1 MPESVPRRHYWLS
14 TPVTSTPMNPEMTKG
29 IHLNGVS
36 RSFGQIRAV
45 DSLSIDV
52 PKGSVAVLLGPNG
65 AGKTTTVR
73 LITGSLRPDAGTITV
88 HGLDPIADGDEV
100 RRRCGVVPPKPA
112 LYDRLTGRHNLQY
125 AAEIFDADFS
135 RIDEAAARF
144 GIEHALPLKVAGY
157 STGMRTRLALARA
170 VLHDPEI
177 LLLDEPTA
185 GLDPESARAVLDL
198 IRELA
203 GSGRTVIMATHLLHE
218 AEGIADQVILMGA
231 GQARAAGHPL
241 ELAARYMK
249 DPVVIIDAE
258 NRNLLK
264 DLDKRE
270 GIKAAT
276 WNGALHVTLESIEV
290 LPDMVAG
297 LVNDGVRVTRIE
309 PMAATLEHLYFEMQ
323 RQLRESSTDA
333 IPPPEMPS

>member
-1 MPESVPRRHYWLS
+1 
-14 TPVTSTPMNPEMTKG
+14 MNREMTQG

-36 RSFGQIRAV
+36 RNFGQIRAV
-45 DSLSIDV
+45 DRLTIDV
-52 PKGSVAVLLGPNG
+52 PRGSVAVLLGPNG

-73 LITGSLRPDAGTITV
+73 LVTGSLRPDAGTISV
-88 HGLDPIADGDEV
+88 LGLDPMVDGDEI
-100 RRRCGVVPPKPA
+100 RRRSGVVPPKPA
-112 LYDRLTGRHNLQY
+112 LYDRLTGLNNLQY
-125 AAEIFDADFS
+125 AADIWDAPHS
-135 RIDEAAARF
+135 AIDDAAARF
-144 GIEHALPLKVAGY
+144 GIDHALHMKVAGY

-203 GSGRTVIMATHLLHE
+203 GTGRTVIMATHLLHE

-231 GQARAAGHPL
+231 GSARAAGHPT

-249 DPVVIIDAE
+249 DPVVIVDAE
-258 NRNLLK
+258 NRDHLK
-264 DLDKRE
+264 DLDRLTGVK
-270 GIKAAT
+270 GAV
-276 WNGALHVTLESIEV
+276 WNGALHVTLESIEA
-290 LPDMVAG
+290 LPDVVAE
-297 LVNDGVRVTRIE
+297 LVGAGVRLTRVQ

-323 RQLRESSTDA
+323 RQLRAEDPGA
-333 IPPPEMPS
+333 IPPPEVPS

>member
-1 MPESVPRRHYWLS
+1 M
-14 TPVTSTPMNPEMTKG
+14 TPKMTSPQSDPSEG

-36 RSFGQIRAV
+36 RTFGDIRAV
-45 DSLSIDV
+45 DDLTIGV
-52 PKGSVAVLLGPNG
+52 PAGSVAVLLGPNG

-73 LITGSLRPDAGTITV
+73 LITGSLRPDAGSISV
-88 HGLDPIADGDEV
+88 LGLDPGKDGDEI

-112 LYDRLTGRHNLQY
+112 LYDRLTGRDNLVY
-125 AAEIFDADFS
+125 AARIWDVPQDT
-135 RIDEAAARF
+135 IDEAAARF
-144 GIEHALPLKVAGY
+144 GIDDALHLKVSGY
-157 STGMRTRLALARA
+157 STGMRTRLALARS
-170 VLHDPEI
+170 VLHDPEV

-203 GSGRTVIMATHLLHE
+203 GTGRTVIMATHLLHE

-231 GQARAAGHPL
+231 GNARAAGHPL

-258 NRNLLK
+258 NRDLLK
-264 DLDKRE
+264 DLDSRA
-270 GIKAAT
+270 GVKAT
-276 WNGALHVTLESIEV
+276 SWNGALHVTLESLET
-290 LPDMVAG
+290 LPDMISE
-297 LVNDGVRVTRIE
+297 LVTDGVRITRIE

-323 RQLRESSTDA
+323 RQLGEV
-333 IPPPEMPS
+333 PPPQVPS

>member
-1 MPESVPRRHYWLS
+1 MSDSESAPAESAAPESGTQGIYLHG
-14 TPVTSTPMNPEMTKG
+14 VTRT
-29 IHLNGVS
+29 
-36 RSFGQIRAV
+36 FGDIRAV
-45 DSLSIDV
+45 DDLSIAV
-52 PKGSVAVLLGPNG
+52 PTGSVAVLLGPNG

-73 LITGSLRPDAGTITV
+73 LITGSLKPDAGKIDV
-88 HGLDPIADGDEV
+88 LGLDPRKDGNEI

-112 LYDRLTGRHNLQY
+112 LYDRLTGRDNLIY
-125 AAEIFDADFS
+125 AARIWGVSPDT
-135 RIDEAAARF
+135 IDEAAARF
-144 GIEHALPLKVAGY
+144 GIDDALHLKVSGY

-170 VLHDPEI
+170 VLHDPEV

-203 GSGRTVIMATHLLHE
+203 GTGRTVIMATHLLHE

-231 GQARAAGHPL
+231 GNARAAGHPL

-258 NRNLLK
+258 NRDLLK
-264 DLDKRE
+264 DLDTRDGVKS
-270 GIKAAT
+270 T
-276 WNGALHVTLESIEV
+276 SWNGALHVTLESLEI
-290 LPDMVAG
+290 LPDMITG
-297 LVNDGVRVTRIE
+297 LVNDGVRLTRIE

-323 RQLRESSTDA
+323 RQLDD
-333 IPPPEMPS
+333 IPAPRVTS

>member
-1 MPESVPRRHYWLS
+1 
-14 TPVTSTPMNPEMTKG
+14 MNRKMTKG
-29 IHLNGVS
+29 IHLSGVS
-36 RSFGQIRAV
+36 RSFGEIRAV
-45 DSLSIDV
+45 DSLTIDV

-73 LITGSLRPDAGTITV
+73 LITGSLKPNAGTISV
-88 HGLDPIADGDEV
+88 LEMDPERDGDEI
-100 RRRCGVVPPKPA
+100 RRRSGVVPPKPA
-112 LYDRLTGRHNLQY
+112 LYDRLTGRDNLEY
-125 AAEIFDADFS
+125 AAKIWDADAS
-135 RIDEAAARF
+135 RITEAAARF
-144 GIEHALPLKVAGY
+144 GIDHALHMKVAGY

-231 GQARAAGHPL
+231 GSARAAGHPTD
-241 ELAARYMK
+241 LAARYMK
-249 DPVVIIDAE
+249 DPVVIVDAE
-258 NRNLLK
+258 NRALLK
-264 DLDKRE
+264 GLNRYE
-270 GIKAAT
+270 GVKGAV

-297 LVNDGVRVTRIE
+297 LVADGVRLTRVE

-323 RQLRESSTDA
+323 RQLRQADPVA
-333 IPPPEMPS
+333 IPPPEVPS

>member
-1 MPESVPRRHYWLS
+1 
-14 TPVTSTPMNPEMTKG
+14 MNPEMTEG

-36 RSFGQIRAV
+36 RSFGEIRAV
-45 DSLSIDV
+45 DDLTIDV
-52 PKGSVAVLLGPNG
+52 PRGTVAVLLGPNG

-73 LITGSLRPDAGTITV
+73 LITGSLVPNNGSISV
-88 HGLDPIADGDEV
+88 LGMHPIDDGDEI

-112 LYDRLTGRHNLQY
+112 LYDRLTGRNNLEY
-125 AAEIFDADFS
+125 AADIWDAPHS
-135 RIDEAAARF
+135 AIDDAAARF
-144 GIEHALPLKVAGY
+144 GIDHALHLKVAGY

-170 VLHDPEI
+170 VLHDPEV

-231 GQARAAGHPL
+231 GQARAAGHPR
-241 ELAARYMK
+241 ELAAKYMK

-258 NRNLLK
+258 DRDIL
-264 DLDKRE
+264 RE
-270 GIKAAT
+270 MASRPGVVGAS
-276 WNGALHVTLESIEV
+276 WNGALHVSIESLEM
-290 LPDMVAG
+290 LPDIVAA
-297 LVNDGVRVTRIE
+297 LVEDGARLTRVE
-309 PMAATLEHLYFEMQ
+309 PMAATLEYLYFEMQ
-323 RQLRESSTDA
+323 RQLRD
-333 IPPPEMPS
+333 IPPPGAPHEPAAPEVAR